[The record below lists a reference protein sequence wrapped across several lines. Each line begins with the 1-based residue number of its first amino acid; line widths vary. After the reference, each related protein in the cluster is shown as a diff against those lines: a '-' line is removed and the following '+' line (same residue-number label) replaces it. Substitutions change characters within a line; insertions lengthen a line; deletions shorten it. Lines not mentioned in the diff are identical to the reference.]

1 MSIENKLVLEE
12 LKKAHGSSFDKMSA
26 ADVEKFRKGIATS
39 TGLVEIDLQAP
50 AKQIVPFF
58 TPLLNQIPREK
69 GNGGIA
75 TQWRSILG
83 VNAFPSTSIGVVEG
97 HRNVD
102 SQLLYGSYNAPY
114 KSFGVEQFVTFE
126 EQSASQPWTDMLNI
140 SVEANLINFKTM
152 EEQEIFGGN
161 TALPLGTIAAP
172 TLTGVAGSTVLTS
185 GTYTVGVVALSNDGY
200 IQFNNTSLVSVQGQ
214 TTVTTLDGDVETRN
228 QGISAGSNVASVN
241 VVSGSSIVASTPV
254 VSGASGYMWF
264 FGTVNASGTYAYEV
278 TYLNTV
284 VINSAPATGN
294 QIYGTNFTVDYSTNP
309 LVYDGLL
316 TMAAQTLT
324 QAQGLTSTNLT
335 NASNLG
341 PIYVQSA
348 TQAAALTAV
357 GSGVGFTTNGF
368 NGCAEIDEDLLSF
381 WSNGNRKITPT
392 DMWVSPKTKHSLL
405 KTMIPNGSVPMV
417 RLNSPA
423 TGADAG
429 QTVAST
435 NTEAY
440 VNPYAMGGNAKYI
453 NINVH
458 PNAPDGV
465 ILYTTSKIP
474 YQYSN
479 VSNPMKIK
487 TRRDY
492 YEIAWPVTTRKYS
505 YGLYNESVLTHEA
518 LFSIGAR
525 TNIFVG

>member
-1 MSIENKLVLEE
+1 MSYDSKKVYEE
-12 LKKAHGSSFDKMSA
+12 LKKAHDFKGMSTS
-26 ADVEKFRKGIATS
+26 DVEKLRKGISTS

-50 AKQIVPFF
+50 AKEIVPFY

-69 GNGGIA
+69 GNGGTS

-126 EQSASQPWTDMLNI
+126 EQSASQPWTDTLNL

-161 TALPLGTIAAP
+161 TDLQLGTAPNP
-172 TLTGVAGSTVLTS
+172 TLTGFTGTSSLPS
-185 GTYTVGVVALSNDGY
+185 GTYRVNVVALSNDGY
-200 IQFNNTSLVSVQGQ
+200 ILYNNSSLVNVSGQ
-214 TTVTTLDGDVETRN
+214 ITVTTLDGDVETRN
-228 QGISAGSNVASVN
+228 QGLSAAATTQTLN
-241 VVSGSSIVASTPV
+241 VVSGSTIVASVPA
-254 VSGASGYMWF
+254 VSGASGYLWF
-264 FGTVNASGTYAYEV
+264 FGQSSDSATYAFST
-278 TYLNTV
+278 TYLNTAAFSTIPV
-284 VINSAPATGN
+284 TGN
-294 QIYGTNFTVDYSTNP
+294 QVLGTNFTVDYSTNP

-316 TMAAQTLT
+316 TMAAQPITT
-324 QAQGLTSTNLT
+324 AQGLNTTNLT

-341 PIYVQSA
+341 PIYTQQA
-348 TQAAALTAV
+348 TIAAAVVQAGAPL
-357 GSGVGFTTNGF
+357 GFTTNGF
-368 NGCAEIDEDLLSF
+368 NGCTEIDNDLLSF

-392 DMWVSPKTKHSLL
+392 DMWVSPRTKHALL

-417 RLNSPA
+417 RLNAPA
-423 TGADAG
+423 MGPDAG

-458 PNAPDGV
+458 PNAPDGA

-487 TRRDY
+487 TRKDY

-525 TNIFVG
+525 VNINVG